1 MKKLLAIAICIA
13 LCLALAVPA
22 FAESKAKPVDES
34 GEIIFSDDF
43 SDDELDTDYWIVRE
57 GVQILDGKLTLGK
70 GDNWIAGGYA
80 ANFIPEDDYIENY
93 VLDFDFEGDKRD
105 CYYGFGIRAP
115 GNCASEFNNGGRY
128 GVPQASELGCGIAF
142 DLLIKPQAGKLGVA
156 LNDGGEWGEA
166 AQFMLT
172 FPTGYDGSSGHVRLV
187 DLGDLVTLYI
197 NGKEIVTLVL
207 GNEEVT
213 AYNSAG
219 EEVFKGDAE
228 FPDEGTFGFYQR
240 NDLLTIDNVVVREF
254 KEGTAQDPGTST
266 EPVEPGE
273 PVEPEP
279 ASDVITVA
287 RDQLMVDGADR
298 AKFGGNDAVTDVDL
312 LADIGKE
319 LKIWGWVGTGTEIKG
334 FGYRING
341 GEAVTQ
347 PDFVYPADEG
357 VVNAAANK
365 GASYSSRYAIMVP
378 ITEGSYKVEAFVTT
392 EAGTEVIWTVN
403 VSAGQS
409 SAPET
414 PTGDST
420 LTVVAV
426 VAVLAL
432 CATVVLKKKSF

>member
-254 KEGTAQDPGTST
+254 KEGTAST
-266 EPVEPGE
+266 EPTQPDQPDEPDE
-273 PVEPEP
+273 PV
-279 ASDVITVA
+279 AQSAVVHIS

-298 AKFGGNDAVTDVDL
+298 AEFGGNKEVTDVDL
-312 LADIGKE
+312 LADVGKE
-319 LKIWGWVGTGTEIKG
+319 LKIWGWVGTTSAIKA

-341 GEAVTQ
+341 VEKT
-347 PDFVYPADEG
+347 DESFFYPAGDD
-357 VVNAAANK
+357 VVNAATAM
-365 GASYSSRYAIMVP
+365 GATEASRFAIMVP
-378 ITEGSYKVEAFVTT
+378 ITEGTYTVEAFVTT
-392 EAGTEVIWTVN
+392 DAGTETIWTVN
-403 VSAGQS
+403 VSAGQGQ
-409 SAPET
+409 T
-414 PTGDST
+414 PVVTGDAT
-420 LTVVAV
+420 MILFIVAAAAV
-426 VAVLAL
+426 VLVI
-432 CATVVLKKKSF
+432 LKKRAF